1 MGSILVAGLEQ
12 VIVPAIAFTRTSSD
26 PKFRS
31 ATNIPTHVLHFLFFF
46 LIIFLSQAFNDVH
59 MLMCSL
65 GAKKEDATLNL
76 MMSLRDYVR

>member
-1 MGSILVAGLEQ
+1 MLVAGLEQ
-12 VIVPAIAFTRTSSD
+12 GIVPAIAFTRTSSH
-26 PKFRS
+26 PKYKVGDQY
-31 ATNIPTHVLHFLFFF
+31 TNTCPSFSFFK
-46 LIIFLSQAFNDVH
+46 IIFLSQAFNDVH